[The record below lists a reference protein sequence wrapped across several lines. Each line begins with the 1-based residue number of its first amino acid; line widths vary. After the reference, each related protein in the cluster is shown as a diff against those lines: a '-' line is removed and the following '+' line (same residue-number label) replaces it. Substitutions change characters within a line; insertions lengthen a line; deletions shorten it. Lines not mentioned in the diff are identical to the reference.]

1 MAMTISN
8 TNTLSLLNIL
18 NKTASAQE
26 SVLHRMAT
34 GKKINTGADDPA
46 GLLALTKLNSQLT
59 AVDAGISNNQRTDA
73 MLSVAD
79 SSLTQIGSLMGDI
92 TRLAN
97 QTANDAALTS
107 DEIAANQSQIDDALS
122 SIDRIV
128 GSTNFNGKN
137 LIDGSLGIN
146 YAVAD
151 ATKISDVKVY
161 SRKAGTD
168 DATLTVNLTSA
179 AENAAVSGILTGT
192 STHTRNFMVQGLLG
206 TAVISVA
213 SSEAVSSVVAKV
225 NAAANQT
232 GVSATYVSA
241 STQMDLT
248 SMAAG
253 SSAFVRTKLIDGAG
267 VAEKN
272 ARGTDAVVTVDGQKA
287 AVDGNHVNFSGNGI
301 SLSFENAM
309 TTAGSTTIS
318 IYGDGAS
325 GRSGATFSLGTNGE
339 ALATLGIDGLYTA
352 QLGNQTDGYLKSL
365 ASGGANSLL
374 SNPTQAATIARAA
387 AKQVATVQGRIGGF
401 QKFQVRTAVDAL
413 NNNKEGLSKVQS
425 VINDVDYAA
434 ESAEL
439 NRQNVLLQSAMSLLS
454 LANQQSTQVLAL
466 LK

>member
-8 TNTLSLLNIL
+8 TSTLSLLNIL
-18 NKTASAQE
+18 NRTTAAQQ

-46 GLLALTKLNSQLT
+46 GLLALTKLGSQLT

-79 SSLTQIGSLMGDI
+79 SSLTQITSLMGDI

-97 QTANDAALTS
+97 ETANDAALTS

-128 GSTNFNGKN
+128 GSKN
-137 LIDGSLGIN
+137 LLDGSLGIN

-151 ATKISDVKVY
+151 ATKVSDVKVY
-161 SRKAGTD
+161 SRKAGSS

-179 AENAAVSGILTGT
+179 ADNASVSGILTGT
-192 STHTRNFMVQGLLG
+192 STHTRSFMVQGLLG

-241 STQMDLT
+241 STKMDLT
-248 SMAAG
+248 SKAAG
-253 SSAFVRTKLIDGAG
+253 SGAFVRTKLIDGAG

-301 SLSFENAM
+301 SISFENAM

-325 GRSGATFSLGTNGE
+325 GKSGATFSLGTNGE

-374 SNPTQAATIARAA
+374 SNPAQAATIARAA

-425 VINDVDYAA
+425 VINDVDYAG

-439 NRQNVLLQSAMSLLS
+439 NRQNVLLQSAMSLLA

>member
-1 MAMTISN
+1 MAMTIN
-8 TNTLSLLNIL
+8 NVGTLSLLNIL
-18 NKTASAQE
+18 NKTASAQQ
-26 SVLHRMAT
+26 SVLHQMAT

-79 SSLTQIGSLMGDI
+79 SSLTQIGSLMTDI
-92 TRLAN
+92 TSLAN

-146 YAVAD
+146 YSVAD

-161 SRKAGTD
+161 SRKAGSS
-168 DATLTVNLTSA
+168 DATLTVNLTAA

-248 SMAAG
+248 SMASG

-272 ARGTDAVVTVDGQKA
+272 ARGIDAVVTVDGQKVTGA
-287 AVDGNHVNFSGNGI
+287 SALV
-301 SLSFENAM
+301 
-309 TTAGSTTIS
+309 TTAG
-318 IYGDGAS
+318 G
-325 GRSGATFSLGTNGE
+325 
-339 ALATLGIDGLYTA
+339 
-352 QLGNQTDGYLKSL
+352 Q
-365 ASGGANSLL
+365 
-374 SNPTQAATIARAA
+374 
-387 AKQVATVQGRIGGF
+387 ATV
-401 QKFQVRTAVDAL
+401 TA
-413 NNNKEGLSKVQS
+413 
-425 VINDVDYAA
+425 
-434 ESAEL
+434 
-439 NRQNVLLQSAMSLLS
+439 
-454 LANQQSTQVLAL
+454 
-466 LK
+466 LKGE